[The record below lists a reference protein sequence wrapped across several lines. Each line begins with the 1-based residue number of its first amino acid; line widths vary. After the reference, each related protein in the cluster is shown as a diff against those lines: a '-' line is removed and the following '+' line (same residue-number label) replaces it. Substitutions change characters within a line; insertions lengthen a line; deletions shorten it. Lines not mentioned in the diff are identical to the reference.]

1 MAKIKEKISQHSF
14 EKYLKELLY
23 LVYYGLFASHELLIA
38 SFCGIMVQMKEK

>member
-38 SFCGIMVQMKEK
+38 SFCSIMMQMKEK